1 MRQVHAA
8 AALLL
13 ALMLAACASAP
24 SVAPVDWEQQQARL
38 AALDHFTASG
48 KIALRSAD
56 QAESGSLLW
65 QQAGNATHIR
75 LAGPMGLAAT
85 TVDSDGE
92 VLELRQGEEYSRW
105 RLDDPAIAQD
115 STWDIPLGALV
126 YWLKGMPAPGLAVEA
141 LQFGSNDGLPMML
154 RQDGWTIQ
162 YGDFATFQGYTLP
175 TRLEARREDSS
186 ARIILRE
193 WRDLSAHDRQP

>member
-1 MRQVHAA
+1 MRQAQPAA
-8 AALLL
+8 TLLL
-13 ALMLAACASAP
+13 TLLLAACASAP
-24 SVAPVDWEQQQARL
+24 AVMPVDWEQQQARL

-65 QQAGNATHIR
+65 QQAGRATHIR

-105 RLDDPAIAQD
+105 RLDDPAIAPD

-141 LQFGSNDGLPMML
+141 LQFGPQDGLPVML
-154 RQDGWTIQ
+154 RQDGWTIL
-162 YGDFATFQGYTLP
+162 YGDFASFQGYMLP
-175 TRLEARREDSS
+175 TRLDASRQDSS
-186 ARIILRE
+186 ARIIVRE
-193 WRDLSAHDRQP
+193 WRDLSAHDHQP